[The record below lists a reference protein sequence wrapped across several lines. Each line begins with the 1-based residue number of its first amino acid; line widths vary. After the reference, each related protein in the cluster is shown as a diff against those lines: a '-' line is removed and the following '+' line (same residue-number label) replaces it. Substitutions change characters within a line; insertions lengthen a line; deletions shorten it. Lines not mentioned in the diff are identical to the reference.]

1 MNKILIVMSAAD
13 SLELKGNRRQPT
25 GFYLNELAVPAL
37 RFIES
42 GYALDIATP
51 NGKKPTMDDRSK
63 RVGHFGNDAGK
74 MRAALNF
81 VQAHPGMGQPLGLRD
96 AAERSGDYA
105 AVFIPGGHAPIADL
119 MDNPH
124 LGKILREF
132 HADEKPTAALCHGPV
147 ALLSALPQ
155 ATAYRESLV
164 AGDRRAS
171 KAAGGLWPYD
181 GYRMTI
187 FSTEEEKIVE
197 RDVMGEQLQF
207 YVADALA
214 GAGGKVENAPSFHPF
229 VVQDRELITGQNP
242 ASAQRLAE
250 TILKALAAKKMRRAS

>member
-13 SLELKGNRRQPT
+13 SLELKGNRQEPT
-25 GFYLNELAVPAL
+25 GYYLNELAVPAL

-42 GYALDIATP
+42 GYALDIGTP
-51 NGKKPTMDDRSK
+51 NGKRPTMDERSK

-81 VQAHPGMGQPLGLRD
+81 VQAHPSMSRPISLRE
-96 AAERSGDYA
+96 AAEHCSDYA

-119 MDNPH
+119 MDDVH
-124 LGKILREF
+124 LEKILRDF
-132 HADEKPTAALCHGPV
+132 HADEKPTAAICHGPV

-155 ATAYRESLV
+155 ASAYRESLV
-164 AGDRRAS
+164 AGDRSAS
-171 KAAGGLWPYD
+171 RTAGGLWPYE

-187 FSTEEEKIVE
+187 FSTEEEKIIE

-229 VVQDRELITGQNP
+229 IVQDRELITGQNP
-242 ASAQRLAE
+242 ASDQRLADAV
-250 TILKALAAKKMRRAS
+250 LRALAARKMKRAS

>member
-1 MNKILIVMSAAD
+1 MNKILIVISAAD
-13 SLELKGNRRQPT
+13 SLELKGNRREPT
-25 GFYLNELAVPAL
+25 GYYLNELAVPAL

-51 NGKKPTMDDRSK
+51 NGKKPTMDERSK
-63 RVGHFGNDAGK
+63 RLGHFGNDAGK

-81 VQAHPGMGQPLGLRD
+81 VRAHPNMSQPISLRE
-96 AAERSGDYA
+96 AAARSSDYA
-105 AVFIPGGHAPIADL
+105 AIFIPGGHAPIADL
-119 MDNPH
+119 MDDPD

-132 HADEKPTAALCHGPV
+132 HAAEKPTAALCHGPV
-147 ALLSALPQ
+147 ALLSALQ
-155 ATAYRESLV
+155 KASAYRESLIV
-164 AGDRRAS
+164 GDPRAS
-171 KAAGGLWPYD
+171 ELTGGLWPYE

-187 FSTEEEKIVE
+187 FSTEEETIIE

-214 GAGGKVENAPSFHPF
+214 GAGGKVENAPAFHPY

-242 ASAQRLAE
+242 ASDQRLADAV
-250 TILKALAAKKMRRAS
+250 LRALAARKFKRAS